1 MSATATQWNQIFQY
15 EDGQTVHTNER
26 GHPAVT
32 SGPSRKPPKLASD
45 TDQRRDEKRVET
57 LAQ

>member
-15 EDGQTVHTNER
+15 EDGQTVHTTEM
-26 GHPAVT
+26 GKPAVI

-45 TDQRRDEKRVET
+45 NDQHRDEKWVET
-57 LAQ
+57 LA